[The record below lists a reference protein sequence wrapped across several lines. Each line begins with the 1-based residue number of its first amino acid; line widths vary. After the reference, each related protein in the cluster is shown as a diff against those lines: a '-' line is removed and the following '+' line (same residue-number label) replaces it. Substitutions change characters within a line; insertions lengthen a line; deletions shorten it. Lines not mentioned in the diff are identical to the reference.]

1 MATYPADAFEALD
14 PFFNVIA
21 QGLAGLVDGGQFFDT
36 IAEDAVFEFLYT
48 TPGWPRR
55 VDGRGPLMALFAGY
69 GNMIVLSRG
78 DGLIVHRTQDPG
90 VVILEY
96 QAHGKVLSTGG
107 AYDNHFISVITID
120 ERKIV
125 HWRDYMDSYGAMAA
139 LGTIKA

>member
-1 MATYPADAFEALD
+1 MATYPPGTFEALE
-14 PFFNVIA
+14 PFCNVIE
-21 QGLAGLVDGGQFFDT
+21 QGLAGLVEGGNFFET

-55 VDGRGPLMALFAGY
+55 VHGRAPLMALFAGY

-78 DGLIVHRTQDPG
+78 DGLVVHKTHDPR

-96 QAHGKVLSTGG
+96 QVHGKVLRTGG
-107 AYDNHFISVITID
+107 AYHNHFISVITID
-120 ERKIV
+120 KRKIV

-139 LGTIKA
+139 LGPIKP

>member
-1 MATYPADAFEALD
+1 MTVYPADAFEALV
-14 PFFNVIA
+14 PFFNVIE

-69 GNMIVLSRG
+69 RNMIVLSHG
-78 DGLIVHRTQDPG
+78 DGLVIHRTQDPR

-96 QAHGKVLSTGG
+96 QVRGKVLSTGG

-120 ERKIV
+120 KRKVV

-139 LGTIKA
+139 LGAIKA